1 MLFCP
6 KCGSLLR
13 PKTEKNK
20 RVLFCSCGFT
30 SKETEGAEI
39 KEIVN
44 KKDREVEIV
53 SEEQDDAVLPLT
65 DEECPKCKHKKAYYR
80 LQQTRSSDE
89 PETKFFKCEKC
100 KYQWRDYS

>member
-6 KCGSLLR
+6 KCGSLLK

-20 RVLFCSCGFT
+20 QILYCSCGFT
-30 SKETEGAEI
+30 NKEIKDAKI

-44 KKDREVEIV
+44 KKEREVEVV
-53 SEEQDDAVLPLT
+53 SEEDQDSILPLT
-65 DEECPKCKHKKAYYR
+65 KAECPKCKHKKAYYW
-80 LQQTRSSDE
+80 LTQTRAGDE

-100 KYQWRDYS
+100 KNVWRDYS